1 MRLGMVQVQVA
12 LVMMLMRQIQY
23 GNCRAMCQ
31 SFPVMRLGMVQVQVA
46 LVALVM
52 MLMRQIQYGN
62 CR

>member
-1 MRLGMVQVQVA
+1 MRLGMVQV
-12 LVMMLMRQIQY
+12 
-23 GNCRAMCQ
+23 
-31 SFPVMRLGMVQVQVA
+31 PVA